1 MTNLIYTV
9 LGYNFE
15 WINIIN
21 LMMESLNMHS
31 THNFDFLIMCDSDM
45 YLIVK
50 ITQINHFWHQCIN

>member
-45 YLIVK
+45 YEK
-50 ITQINHFWHQCIN
+50 TQN